1 MDAKEYLSQTWL
13 AKREIVAL
21 KDRRRRCGELLRWR
35 SPGGPGEAE
44 ALQAELD
51 ERIDAYAALVR
62 RVEAAIDRVEDPL
75 QRAVLGLRYLN
86 GWSWK
91 AIAAQTGYTRSWL
104 MRQHALALKAFE
116 GAIGA
121 GESDFVETGAKIMR

>member
-35 SPGGPGEAE
+35 TPGGPGEAE
-44 ALQAELD
+44 ALQSELD
-51 ERIDAYAALVR
+51 ERIDAYAALVK
-62 RVEAAIDRVEDPL
+62 RVERAIDRVESPL

-91 AIAAQTGYTRSWL
+91 AIAAQTGYTQNWL
-104 MRQHALALKAFE
+104 MQQHALALKAFE
-116 GAIGA
+116 AA
-121 GESDFVETGAKIMR
+121 LKEPPEATGARNMR